1 MKCKILKQ
9 KYMIKVKLKSRITFD
24 GELRKINDEIEM
36 TEERFE
42 QMNANF
48 KAQKLEINNYL
59 EVIKANAEPTIE
71 TPQRVKRTRKK
82 NSGK

>member
-1 MKCKILKQ
+1 
-9 KYMIKVKLKSRITFD
+9 MIKVKLKSRITFD
-24 GELRKINDEIEM
+24 GQLRKINDEIEM

-42 QMNANF
+42 QMTENF